1 METIVFMIID
11 RFKVKRTIAC
21 LIVIGFSFIVAIP
34 SSLGFGVLS
43 HVKIFGYQILDFFD
57 FLSNNIMM
65 PVVALLTA
73 VLIGFIVKPS
83 YVSDEVE
90 LSGKFKSKKLYNIMI
105 KFIVPVCM
113 VVILVSS
120 LVGYV

>member
-1 METIVFMIID
+1 
-11 RFKVKRTIAC
+11 
-21 LIVIGFSFIVAIP
+21 
-34 SSLGFGVLS
+34 
-43 HVKIFGYQILDFFD
+43 
-57 FLSNNIMM
+57 MM